1 MSMDTIAASLS
12 RDYSMGYSEEVI
24 SFLARAAERVSPGF
38 LLPHLQPG
46 MQVLDVGCGPGFLSA
61 RLSKAIAPGQLHG
74 VDIEPSQIEI
84 ARAVAQ
90 KREIDNAT
98 YAVADAIELPF
109 PDNSFDAVHYA
120 GVLFFIPNVAAALAE
135 ARRVLKPG
143 GIVACREMMVDSCY
157 TYPELGV
164 MRRAWEIFADLI
176 EADDG
181 HAQMG
186 RELKTHLIEAGFVDV
201 TISAA
206 VESYS
211 TAEELDI
218 IYRVVRQSFLD
229 GEPAEAAK
237 KYGAATTALLE
248 AVTSAFDEWRSQP
261 GATAGLAFGQA
272 IARNP

>member
-1 MSMDTIAASLS
+1 MTTNTIPASPN
-12 RDYSMGYSEEVI
+12 REYSMGYSEEVI
-24 SFLARAAERVSPGF
+24 TFLARAAERVSPGF

-46 MQVLDVGCGPGFLSA
+46 MQLLDVGCGPGFLSA
-61 RLSKAIAPGQLHG
+61 RLATAIAPGHLHG
-74 VDIEPSQIEI
+74 IDIEPSQIEL
-84 ARAVAQ
+84 ARAVAHE
-90 KREIDNAT
+90 REIDNAT
-98 YAVADAIELPF
+98 YVVADAIDLPF
-109 PDNSFDAVHYA
+109 ADNSFDVVHFA
-120 GVLFFIPNVAAALAE
+120 GVLLFTPDIASALAE
-135 ARRVLKPG
+135 SRRVLKPG

-157 TYPELGV
+157 THPELGV

-186 RELKTHLIEAGFVDV
+186 RELKARLIEAGFVDV

-218 IYRVVRQSFLD
+218 IYRVVKQSFLD

-237 KYGAATTALLE
+237 KYGAATNTLLE
-248 AVTSAFDEWRSQP
+248 TVTAAFDDWRSQP

-272 IARNP
+272 IARNL